1 MNFKPL
7 FAVILLTSLCPSMSL
22 AAPVQK
28 GGVEVNQSQSSFRLQ
43 RNVPTPAPPQVTQPP
58 EEVKSVMSPDLVNQ
72 FATPVTPLTPIA
84 PAYVPPATV
93 KPATGSPATVSPSL
107 QAGTAKFDN
116 NEAPRSTTVW
126 RPGVILT
133 GSTGQDALTP
143 FCDLAQAAQ
152 QARQYP
158 TSPEAAFI
166 YAVALTRT
174 SQVEQALKEVRRAR
188 NLAQATGDPDY
199 FNRAVGQYELT
210 LQDEPNNNCIR
221 YGLGWGY
228 YMQAYLFAAK
238 ARNKVNLENRMAGIM
253 PKKQSK
259 TTAGLLGGAAILA
272 SALTGTR
279 PMASVIP
286 RIPGALDDVP
296 AWAEP
301 QIRMYY
307 QKCLSQLGELI
318 RRDPKDAWAAA
329 YRAHVQ
335 EEFDGN
341 HDVALAKLAALKK
354 TTPQNPAVA
363 FFLADAYA
371 RNGNYGAG
379 LSSFG
384 DALKIRAAGK

>member
-1 MNFKPL
+1 
-7 FAVILLTSLCPSMSL
+7 MSL

-43 RNVPTPAPPQVTQPP
+43 RNVPAPAPPQVTQPA

-72 FATPVTPLTPIA
+72 FA
-84 PAYVPPATV
+84 
-93 KPATGSPATVSPSL
+93 SPATPTTPLPPSQPL
-107 QAGTAKFDN
+107 QADTAKFDN
-116 NEAPRSTTVW
+116 NDNAPRSTTVW
-126 RPGVILT
+126 RPGVILS

-143 FCDLAQAAQ
+143 YCDLAQAAQ
-152 QARQYP
+152 QAQQYP

-238 ARNKVNLENRMAGIM
+238 ARNKVNLEKRMAGIM
-253 PKKQSK
+253 PKKQNK

-279 PMASVIP
+279 PIASVIP

-301 QIRMYY
+301 QIRIYY

-318 RRDPKDAWAAA
+318 KRDPKDTWAAA
-329 YRAHVQ
+329 YRAHVE

-341 HDVALAKLAALKK
+341 HDAALAKLAALKK
-354 TTPQNPAVA
+354 ASPQNPAVA

>member
-1 MNFKPL
+1 MKFKPI
-7 FAVILLTSLCPSMSL
+7 FALLLLTSSCPSMSL

-43 RNVPTPAPPQVTQPP
+43 RNVPAPAPPQVTQPP

-72 FATPVTPLTPIA
+72 FASPVTPTTPA
-84 PAYVPPATV
+84 PPAQ
-93 KPATGSPATVSPSL
+93 PL

-116 NEAPRSTTVW
+116 NDNAPRSTTVW
-126 RPGVILT
+126 RPGVILS

-143 FCDLAQAAQ
+143 YCDLAQAAQ
-152 QARQYP
+152 QAQQYP

-228 YMQAYLFAAK
+228 YMQAYLFATK
-238 ARNKVNLENRMAGIM
+238 ARNKVNLEKRMAGIM
-253 PKKQSK
+253 PKKQNK

-279 PMASVIP
+279 PIASAIP

-296 AWAEP
+296 PWAEP
-301 QIRMYY
+301 QIRIYY
-307 QKCLSQLGELI
+307 QKCLTQLGELI
-318 RRDPKDAWAAA
+318 KRDPKDIWAAA
-329 YRAHVQ
+329 YRAHVE

-341 HDVALAKLAALKK
+341 HDAALAKLAALKK
-354 TTPQNPAVA
+354 TSPQNPAVA

-384 DALKIRAAGK
+384 DALKIRASGK

>member
-1 MNFKPL
+1 MKYKPL
-7 FAVILLTSLCPSMSL
+7 LSCSSNFLTSSAFSALLLASSFSPIV

-28 GGVEVNQSQSSFRLQ
+28 GGVEVNSAQSFRLQ
-43 RNVPTPAPPQVTQPP
+43 RNIPAPTPPKVTQPP

-72 FATPVTPLTPIA
+72 FATPAAVAPSPVTPIQP
-84 PAYVPPATV
+84 
-93 KPATGSPATVSPSL
+93 L
-107 QAGTAKFDN
+107 QAGTAKLDTV
-116 NEAPRSTTVW
+116 EAPRSNTVW
-126 RPGVILT
+126 RPGVILS

-143 FCDLAQAAQ
+143 FCDLAQASQ
-152 QARQYP
+152 QAKQYP
-158 TSPEAAFI
+158 NSPEAAFI

-199 FNRAVGQYELT
+199 FSRAVGQYELT

-272 SALTGTR
+272 SALTGTK

-307 QKCLSQLGELI
+307 QKCLNQLGELHK
-318 RRDPKDAWAAA
+318 RDPKDIWAAA
-329 YRAHVQ
+329 YRTHVA

-341 HDVALAKLAALKK
+341 HEAALANLAALKK
-354 TTPQNPAVA
+354 SSPENPAVA

-371 RNGNYGAG
+371 RNGNFGAG

>member
-1 MNFKPL
+1 MKL
-7 FAVILLTSLCPSMSL
+7 KSLCSLILLTSFFPSMSM

-28 GGVEVNQSQSSFRLQ
+28 GGVEVNRSQSSFRLQ
-43 RNVPTPAPPQVTQPP
+43 RNEPAPAPPQVTQPP
-58 EEVKSVMSPDLVNQ
+58 EELKSVMSPDLVNQ
-72 FATPVTPLTPIA
+72 FATPVAPLA
-84 PAYVPPATV
+84 PVAP
-93 KPATGSPATVSPSL
+93 SSSSL

-116 NEAPRSTTVW
+116 SDNAPRSTTVW

-152 QARQYP
+152 QAKQYP

-228 YMQAYLFAAK
+228 YMQAYLFATK

-279 PMASVIP
+279 PVASAIP

-296 AWAEP
+296 PWAEP

-307 QKCLSQLGELI
+307 QKCLNQLGELI
-318 RRDPKDAWAAA
+318 KRDPKDAWAAA

-335 EEFDGN
+335 EEFDGD
-341 HDVALAKLAALKK
+341 HDAAIARLAALKK
-354 TTPQNPAVA
+354 TSPQNPAVA

-384 DALKIRAAGK
+384 DALKIRASGK

>member
-1 MNFKPL
+1 MKLKPL
-7 FAVILLTSLCPSMSL
+7 LALLLLTNFCPSVLL

-43 RNVPTPAPPQVTQPP
+43 RNVPAPVPPQVTQPP

-72 FATPVTPLTPIA
+72 FATPVSVPAPITPA
-84 PAYVPPATV
+84 
-93 KPATGSPATVSPSL
+93 L

-116 NEAPRSTTVW
+116 NDNAPRSTTVW

-143 FCDLAQAAQ
+143 YCDLAQAAQ
-152 QARQYP
+152 QAKQYP

-210 LQDEPNNNCIR
+210 LQDEPDNNCIR

-228 YMQAYLFAAK
+228 YMQAYLFATK

-259 TTAGLLGGAAILA
+259 TTTGLLGGAAILA

-318 RRDPKDAWAAA
+318 KRDPKDIWAAA

-341 HDVALAKLAALKK
+341 HDAALAKLVALKK

-384 DALKIRAAGK
+384 DAIKIRASGK

>member
-1 MNFKPL
+1 MKSK
-7 FAVILLTSLCPSMSL
+7 LLVSLLLLSSSCPVTAL

-43 RNVPTPAPPQVTQPP
+43 RNVPAPAPPKVTQPP

-72 FATPVTPLTPIA
+72 FATPVAPLTPITPTTA
-84 PAYVPPATV
+84 TPATI
-93 KPATGSPATVSPSL
+93 PALL
-107 QAGTAKFDN
+107 QSGTAKFDN
-116 NEAPRSTTVW
+116 IDNAPRSTTVW

-143 FCDLAQAAQ
+143 YCDLAQAAQ
-152 QARQYP
+152 QAKQFP

-228 YMQAYLFAAK
+228 YMQAYLFATK

-318 RRDPKDAWAAA
+318 KRDPKDIWAAA

-341 HDVALAKLAALKK
+341 HDAALAKLAALKK
-354 TTPQNPAVA
+354 TSPQNPAVA

>member
-1 MNFKPL
+1 LKL
-7 FAVILLTSLCPSMSL
+7 KSLCSLILLTSFFPSMSM

-28 GGVEVNQSQSSFRLQ
+28 GGVEVNRSQSSFRLQ
-43 RNVPTPAPPQVTQPP
+43 RNEPAPAPPQVTQPP
-58 EEVKSVMSPDLVNQ
+58 EELKSVMSPDLVNQ
-72 FATPVTPLTPIA
+72 FATPVAPLA
-84 PAYVPPATV
+84 PVAP
-93 KPATGSPATVSPSL
+93 SSSSL

-116 NEAPRSTTVW
+116 SDNAPRSTTVW

-152 QARQYP
+152 QAKQYP

-228 YMQAYLFAAK
+228 YMQAYLFATK

-279 PMASVIP
+279 PVASAIP

-296 AWAEP
+296 PWAEP

-307 QKCLSQLGELI
+307 QKCLNQLGELI
-318 RRDPKDAWAAA
+318 KRDPKDAWAAA

-335 EEFDGN
+335 EEFDGD
-341 HDVALAKLAALKK
+341 HDAAIARLAALKK
-354 TTPQNPAVA
+354 TSPQNPAVA

-384 DALKIRAAGK
+384 DALKIRASGK

>member
-1 MNFKPL
+1 MKLKPI
-7 FAVILLTSLCPSMSL
+7 FALLLLASSCPLMSL

-43 RNVPTPAPPQVTQPP
+43 RNVPAPAPPQVTQPP

-72 FATPVTPLTPIA
+72 FASPLTPTT
-84 PAYVPPATV
+84 PLPPAQ
-93 KPATGSPATVSPSL
+93 PL

-116 NEAPRSTTVW
+116 NDAPRSTTVW
-126 RPGVILT
+126 RPGVILS

-143 FCDLAQAAQ
+143 YCDLAQAAQ
-152 QARQYP
+152 QAQQYP

-228 YMQAYLFAAK
+228 YMQAYLFASK
-238 ARNKVNLENRMAGIM
+238 ARNKVNLEKRMAGIM
-253 PKKQSK
+253 PKKQNK

-279 PMASVIP
+279 PMASAIP

-301 QIRMYY
+301 QIRIYY

-318 RRDPKDAWAAA
+318 KRDPKDIWAAA
-329 YRAHVQ
+329 YRAHVE

-341 HDVALAKLAALKK
+341 HDAALAKLAALKK
-354 TTPQNPAVA
+354 TSPQNPAVA

-384 DALKIRAAGK
+384 DALKIRASGK

>member
-1 MNFKPL
+1 LKLKPI
-7 FAVILLTSLCPSMSL
+7 FALLLLTSSCPSMSL

-43 RNVPTPAPPQVTQPP
+43 RNVPAPAPPQVTQPP

-72 FATPVTPLTPIA
+72 FASPVTPTTPA
-84 PAYVPPATV
+84 PPAQ
-93 KPATGSPATVSPSL
+93 PL

-116 NEAPRSTTVW
+116 NDNAPRSTTVW
-126 RPGVILT
+126 RPGVILS

-143 FCDLAQAAQ
+143 YCDLAQAAQ
-152 QARQYP
+152 QAQQYP

-228 YMQAYLFAAK
+228 YMQAYLFASK
-238 ARNKVNLENRMAGIM
+238 ARNKVNLEKRMAGIM
-253 PKKQSK
+253 PKKQNK

-279 PMASVIP
+279 PIASAIP

-301 QIRMYY
+301 QIRIYY
-307 QKCLSQLGELI
+307 QKCLNQLGELI
-318 RRDPKDAWAAA
+318 KRDPKDIWAAA
-329 YRAHVQ
+329 YRAHVE

-341 HDVALAKLAALKK
+341 HDAALAKLAALKK
-354 TTPQNPAVA
+354 TSPQNPAVA

-384 DALKIRAAGK
+384 DALKIRASGK

>member
-1 MNFKPL
+1 MKFKPI
-7 FAVILLTSLCPSMSL
+7 FALLLLTSSCPSMSL

-43 RNVPTPAPPQVTQPP
+43 RNVPAPAPPQVTQPP

-72 FATPVTPLTPIA
+72 FASPVTPTTPA
-84 PAYVPPATV
+84 PPAQ
-93 KPATGSPATVSPSL
+93 PL

-116 NEAPRSTTVW
+116 NDNAPRSTTVW
-126 RPGVILT
+126 RPGVILS

-143 FCDLAQAAQ
+143 YCDLAQAAQ
-152 QARQYP
+152 QAQQYP

-228 YMQAYLFAAK
+228 YMQAYLFATK
-238 ARNKVNLENRMAGIM
+238 ARNKVNLEKRMAGIM
-253 PKKQSK
+253 PKKQNK

-279 PMASVIP
+279 PIASAIP

-296 AWAEP
+296 PWAEP
-301 QIRMYY
+301 QIRIYY

-318 RRDPKDAWAAA
+318 KRDPKDIWAAA
-329 YRAHVQ
+329 YRAHVE

-341 HDVALAKLAALKK
+341 HDAALAKLAALKK
-354 TTPQNPAVA
+354 TSPQNPAVA

-384 DALKIRAAGK
+384 DALKIRASGK

>member
-1 MNFKPL
+1 
-7 FAVILLTSLCPSMSL
+7 MSL

-43 RNVPTPAPPQVTQPP
+43 RNVPAPAPPQVTQPP

-72 FATPVTPLTPIA
+72 FASPVTPTTPA
-84 PAYVPPATV
+84 PPAQ
-93 KPATGSPATVSPSL
+93 PL

-116 NEAPRSTTVW
+116 NDNAPRSTTVW
-126 RPGVILT
+126 RPGVILS

-143 FCDLAQAAQ
+143 YCDLAQAAQ
-152 QARQYP
+152 QAQQYP

-228 YMQAYLFAAK
+228 YMQAYLFASK
-238 ARNKVNLENRMAGIM
+238 ARNKVNLEKRMAGIM
-253 PKKQSK
+253 PKKQNK

-279 PMASVIP
+279 PIASAIP

-301 QIRMYY
+301 QIRIYY
-307 QKCLSQLGELI
+307 QKCLNQLGELI
-318 RRDPKDAWAAA
+318 KRDPKDIWAAA
-329 YRAHVQ
+329 YRAHVE

-341 HDVALAKLAALKK
+341 HDAALAKLAALKK
-354 TTPQNPAVA
+354 TSPQNPAVA

-384 DALKIRAAGK
+384 DALKIRASGK

>member
-1 MNFKPL
+1 LNSKPVV
-7 FAVILLTSLCPSMSL
+7 ALLLLAITCPIMAL

-43 RNVPTPAPPQVTQPP
+43 RNVPAPAPPKVTQPV

-72 FATPVTPLTPIA
+72 FASPIASPVTA
-84 PAYVPPATV
+84 PAAPIQP
-93 KPATGSPATVSPSL
+93 L
-107 QAGTAKFDN
+107 QSGTAKLDTT
-116 NEAPRSTTVW
+116 EAPRSSTTW
-126 RPGVILT
+126 RPGVILS

-143 FCDLAQAAQ
+143 FCDLTQAAK
-152 QARQYP
+152 QAQQYP

-210 LQDEPNNNCIR
+210 LQDEPNNLCIR

-228 YMQAYLFAAK
+228 YMQAYLFATK
-238 ARNKVNLENRMAGIM
+238 ARNKVNLENAMAGIM

-301 QIRMYY
+301 QIRIYY
-307 QKCLSQLGELI
+307 QKCLNQLGEVVK
-318 RRDPKDAWAAA
+318 RDPKDIWAAA
-329 YRAHVQ
+329 YRTHVQ

-341 HDVALAKLAALKK
+341 HDSALAKLAALKK
-354 TTPQNPAVA
+354 TSPQNPAVA

-384 DALKIRAAGK
+384 DAIKIRAAGK

>member
-1 MNFKPL
+1 MKLKPI
-7 FAVILLTSLCPSMSL
+7 FALLLLTSLCPSISL

-43 RNVPTPAPPQVTQPP
+43 RNVPAPAPPQVTQPP

-72 FATPVTPLTPIA
+72 FA
-84 PAYVPPATV
+84 
-93 KPATGSPATVSPSL
+93 SPAAPTNPITPQLPVQPL

-116 NEAPRSTTVW
+116 NDAPRSTTVW
-126 RPGVILT
+126 RPGVILS
-133 GSTGQDALTP
+133 GSTGQDALIP
-143 FCDLAQAAQ
+143 YCDLAQAAQ
-152 QARQYP
+152 QAKQYP

-228 YMQAYLFAAK
+228 YMQAYLFATK

-253 PKKQSK
+253 PKKQNK

-279 PMASVIP
+279 PIASAIP

-296 AWAEP
+296 SWAEP

-307 QKCLSQLGELI
+307 QKCLNQLGELI
-318 RRDPKDAWAAA
+318 KRDPKDIWAAA

-341 HDVALAKLAALKK
+341 HDAALAKLAALKK
-354 TTPQNPAVA
+354 TSPQNPAVA

-384 DALKIRAAGK
+384 DALKIRASGK

>member
-1 MNFKPL
+1 MKFKPI
-7 FAVILLTSLCPSMSL
+7 FALLLLTSSCPSMSL

-43 RNVPTPAPPQVTQPP
+43 RNVPAPAPPQVTQPP

-72 FATPVTPLTPIA
+72 FASPVTPTTPQ
-84 PAYVPPATV
+84 PPAQ
-93 KPATGSPATVSPSL
+93 PL

-116 NEAPRSTTVW
+116 NDNAPRSSTVW
-126 RPGVILT
+126 RPGVILS

-143 FCDLAQAAQ
+143 YCDLAQAAQ
-152 QARQYP
+152 QAQQYP

-188 NLAQATGDPDY
+188 NLAQATGGPNY

-228 YMQAYLFAAK
+228 YMQAYLFASK
-238 ARNKVNLENRMAGIM
+238 ARNKVNLEKRMAGIM
-253 PKKQSK
+253 PKKQNK

-279 PMASVIP
+279 PIASAIP

-307 QKCLSQLGELI
+307 QKCLNQLGELI
-318 RRDPKDAWAAA
+318 KRDPKDIWAAA
-329 YRAHVQ
+329 YRAHVE

-341 HDVALAKLAALKK
+341 HDAALAKLAALKK
-354 TTPQNPAVA
+354 TSPQNPAVA

-384 DALKIRAAGK
+384 DALKIRASGK

>member
-1 MNFKPL
+1 MKL
-7 FAVILLTSLCPSMSL
+7 KSLCSLILFTSFFPSMSM

-28 GGVEVNQSQSSFRLQ
+28 GGVEVNRSQSSFRLQ
-43 RNVPTPAPPQVTQPP
+43 RNEPAPAPPQVTQPP

-72 FATPVTPLTPIA
+72 FATPVATPVA
-84 PAYVPPATV
+84 PLAPVA
-93 KPATGSPATVSPSL
+93 PSSSTL
-107 QAGTAKFDN
+107 QADTAKFDN
-116 NEAPRSTTVW
+116 SDNAPRSTTVW

-152 QARQYP
+152 QAKQYP

-228 YMQAYLFAAK
+228 YMQAYLFATK

-279 PMASVIP
+279 PMASAIP

-296 AWAEP
+296 PWAEP

-307 QKCLSQLGELI
+307 QKCLNQLGELI
-318 RRDPKDAWAAA
+318 KRDPKDAWAAA
-329 YRAHVQ
+329 YRTHVQ
-335 EEFDGN
+335 EEFDGD
-341 HDVALAKLAALKK
+341 HDAAIAKLAALKK
-354 TTPQNPAVA
+354 TSPQNPAVA

>member
-1 MNFKPL
+1 LKLKPI
-7 FAVILLTSLCPSMSL
+7 FALLLLTSLCPSISL

-43 RNVPTPAPPQVTQPP
+43 RNVPAPAPPQVTQPP

-72 FATPVTPLTPIA
+72 FA
-84 PAYVPPATV
+84 
-93 KPATGSPATVSPSL
+93 SPAAPTNPITPQLPVQPL

-116 NEAPRSTTVW
+116 NDAPRSTTVW
-126 RPGVILT
+126 RPGVILS
-133 GSTGQDALTP
+133 GSTGQDALIP
-143 FCDLAQAAQ
+143 YCDLAQAAQ
-152 QARQYP
+152 QAKQYP

-228 YMQAYLFAAK
+228 YMQAYLFATK

-253 PKKQSK
+253 PKKQNK

-279 PMASVIP
+279 PIASAIP

-296 AWAEP
+296 SWAEP

-307 QKCLSQLGELI
+307 QKCLNQLGELI
-318 RRDPKDAWAAA
+318 KRDPKDIWAAA

-341 HDVALAKLAALKK
+341 HDAALAKLAALKK
-354 TTPQNPAVA
+354 TSPQNPAVA

-384 DALKIRAAGK
+384 DALKIRASGK